1 MNIPILLADQY
12 DNLPKL
18 IGRIT
23 GVALVAIVVI
33 SVLLKS
39 KKKKT

>member
-23 GVALVAIVVI
+23 GLILIAILIIWVI
-33 SVLLKS
+33 RKS
-39 KKKKT
+39 GKK

>member
-23 GVALVAIVVI
+23 GFVLIAILIIWVI
-33 SVLLKS
+33 RKS
-39 KKKKT
+39 GKK